1 MDVINFLNG
10 RWENFGMLIRSA
22 TKTDLKFIYDSLKD
36 LAFEENISK
45 RFSLTEEKLFTALF
59 SEAAFA
65 EVILVD
71 LNAKSIGLLLFSLTN
86 RNFDLFPSPGI
97 YVHNLYIQPEF
108 RKQGFAK
115 ALVTEIK
122 RIARERNCS
131 RIDWVVLNDNI
142 PAINFYR
149 TIEDAKV
156 VDYLKYMRI
165 TLD

>member
-1 MDVINFLNG
+1 
-10 RWENFGMLIRSA
+10 MLIRRA
-22 TKTDLKFIYDSLKD
+22 AQTDLSFIYDSLKN
-36 LAFEENISK
+36 LAFEENISN
-45 RFSLTEEKLFTALF
+45 RFSLTEEKLFKALF
-59 SEAAFA
+59 SETAFA

-86 RNFDLFPSPGI
+86 RNFDLFPSSGI
-97 YVHNLYIQPEF
+97 YMHNLYIQPEF

-115 ALVTEIK
+115 ALLTKMK

-131 RIDWVVLNDNI
+131 RIDWVVLNDNV
-142 PAINFYR
+142 PAINFYQ

-165 TLD
+165 ALD